1 MKKIGFNGKI
11 SLLSHLI
18 IRNTPDQLDEM
29 VECESDEEDKAEA
42 EGKSEKVQG
51 SPVELV
57 E

>member
-29 VECESDEEDKAEA
+29 VECESDEEDKAV
-42 EGKSEKVQG
+42 GKSEKVQG